1 MRVAMDDD
9 DLTGQIKAAD
19 PSKGAW
25 SPDQMLLA
33 SIIDELRS
41 LQYVTVAMK
50 AGKKAGD
57 PPAPMPRPG
66 VAKPGK
72 RRRSR
77 LRDEQRQF
85 FESLGGG
92 LRLVQPGET
101 ASGEPQGA

>member
-57 PPAPMPRPG
+57 PPEPMPRPG
-66 VAKPGK
+66 VAKKGT

-77 LRDEQRQF
+77 LRDDQRQF

-101 ASGEPQGA
+101 ASEEPQGA